1 METSL
6 SIKWKHP
13 VCLCVCELFV
23 QEDIIDTDIE
33 KIMRHHEISSQR
45 ATATSV
51 QMQIISTVSYPIIV
65 EITKTAQKKY
75 QTPNHPKILKK
86 YIYIPLRIHCQNQRN
101 PKPR

>member
-1 METSL
+1 M
-6 SIKWKHP
+6 
-13 VCLCVCELFV
+13 CELFV

-45 ATATSV
+45 AMATSG

-65 EITKTAQKKY
+65 EITKTATKKY

-86 YIYIPLRIHCQNQRN
+86 YISP
-101 PKPR
+101 

>member
-1 METSL
+1 
-6 SIKWKHP
+6 
-13 VCLCVCELFV
+13 VCELFV

-45 ATATSV
+45 ATATSG

-65 EITKTAQKKY
+65 EITKTAKKISDSKSS
-75 QTPNHPKILKK
+75 QDSKK
-86 YIYIPLRIHCQNQRN
+86 IYIPLRIHCQNQRN